1 MRHFAFFFIN
11 PARSRHQGDVAV
23 PAPRAWQMIVLSSI
37 PEDRAGRAPARISPE
52 ELAACRRGD
61 RATLEAVFRAHAEG
75 LARLLT
81 RIVGPSVEVEDL
93 LQDTFAAAITAFRTF
108 RGEASIKTWLYRIAI
123 HVAHQHLR
131 RPRHRREVEL
141 PDADA
146 IAREPSPSTAPELR
160 EVAARLYRHLDALD
174 ATKRIALVLYAI
186 EEHSVDEIAV
196 FMGASKAATRSRIFW
211 ARRALMRRM
220 RRDPVFGEGDGR

>member
-1 MRHFAFFFIN
+1 
-11 PARSRHQGDVAV
+11 VAIS
-23 PAPRAWQMIVLSSI
+23 APIAWELIVLSSA
-37 PEDRAGRAPARISPE
+37 PEDRSAAAPVRTGPE
-52 ELAACRRGD
+52 QIEACRRGD
-61 RATLEAVFRAHAEG
+61 RTALEAVFRAHAEG

-81 RIVGPSVEVEDL
+81 RIVGPSIEVEDL
-93 LQDTFAAAITAFRTF
+93 LQDTFAAAIPAFRTF

-146 IAREPSPSTAPELR
+146 VAREPASLATPEGR
-160 EVAARLYRHLDALD
+160 EVAAQLYRHLDAID

-186 EEHSVDEIAV
+186 EEHSVDEIAAL
-196 FMGASKAATRSRIFW
+196 MGAGKAATSRIFW
-211 ARRALMRRM
+211 ARRALMKRM
-220 RRDPVFGEGDGR
+220 RRDPLFADGGES

>member
-1 MRHFAFFFIN
+1 
-11 PARSRHQGDVAV
+11 VAV
-23 PAPRAWQMIVLSSI
+23 SAPGAWQLIVLSSA
-37 PEDRAGRAPARISPE
+37 PEDRAAAPSAGATTAQVE
-52 ELAACRRGD
+52 ACRRGD
-61 RATLEAVFRAHAEG
+61 RGAMEAVFRAHAEG

-81 RIVGPSVEVEDL
+81 RIVGPSAEVEDL
-93 LQDTFAAAITAFRTF
+93 LQDTFAAAIPAFRTF

-141 PDADA
+141 PDADLV
-146 IAREPSPSTAPELR
+146 AREPSSSMTPEAR
-160 EVAARLYRHLDALD
+160 ELAGRLYQHLDALD

-186 EEHSVDEIAV
+186 EEHSVDEIAAL
-196 FMGASKAATRSRIFW
+196 MGAGKAATRSRIFW

-220 RRDPVFGEGDGR
+220 RRDPQFAVEGDS

>member
-1 MRHFAFFFIN
+1 
-11 PARSRHQGDVAV
+11 VATS
-23 PAPRAWQMIVLSSI
+23 APIAWELIVLSSA
-37 PEDRAGRAPARISPE
+37 PEDRSAPATPARTGLEQIE
-52 ELAACRRGD
+52 ACRRGD
-61 RATLEAVFRAHAEG
+61 RAAMEAVFRAHAEG

-81 RIVGPSVEVEDL
+81 RIVGPSIEVEDL

-146 IAREPSPSTAPELR
+146 VAREPASPSTPEGR
-160 EVAARLYRHLDALD
+160 EIAAQLYQHLDAID

-186 EEHSVDEIAV
+186 EEHSVDEIAAL
-196 FMGASKAATRSRIFW
+196 MGAGKAATRSRIFW

-220 RRDPVFGEGDGR
+220 RKDPLFAVGGEP

>member
-1 MRHFAFFFIN
+1 
-11 PARSRHQGDVAV
+11 VAV
-23 PAPRAWQMIVLSSI
+23 SARNAWELIVLSSV
-37 PEDRAGRAPARISPE
+37 PEDRPRRPPSGAAPEQSEQSEQIE
-52 ELAACRRGD
+52 ACRRGD
-61 RATLEAVFRAHAEG
+61 RAALEAVFRAHAEG

-93 LQDTFAAAITAFRTF
+93 LQDTFANAITAFRTF

-141 PDADA
+141 PDADLV
-146 IAREPSPSTAPELR
+146 AREPAASMTPEAR
-160 EVAARLYRHLDALD
+160 EVAARLYQHLDALD

-196 FMGASKAATRSRIFW
+196 FMGAGKAATRSRIFW

-220 RRDPVFGEGDGR
+220 RRDPLFAAGSDS